1 MNRDI
6 FWGGNCEVHT
16 LLFAGLGGEEGNKKG
31 FSCTAN
37 ITSESEEVGGRG
49 GRVGES
55 KQAHII
61 FQLFPR

>member
-1 MNRDI
+1 MNRGI
-6 FWGGNCEVHT
+6 LGGDCEVHA
-16 LLFAGLGGEEGNKKG
+16 LPSAGLGGEEGSKKG

-37 ITSESEEVGGRG
+37 ITPESEEVGGRG
-49 GRVGES
+49 GRMGES